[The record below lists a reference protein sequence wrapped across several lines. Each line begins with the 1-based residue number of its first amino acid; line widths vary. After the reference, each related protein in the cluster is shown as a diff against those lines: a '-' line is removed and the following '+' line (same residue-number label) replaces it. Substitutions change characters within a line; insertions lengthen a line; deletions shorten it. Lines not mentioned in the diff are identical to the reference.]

1 MKWPTRVAALLLAG
15 VVLPSAVSARQQGP
29 SSEIGVMIGAS
40 RYELSP
46 TAFGGSTGTGFS
58 FNAGFTLAL
67 IRRVV
72 LLEPSLGYSTVTT
85 EFGKHTSWI
94 FPELTAQVQRTY
106 GRVRPYVGAG
116 IGTGTQGLTG
126 PTHWKFT
133 LLGLGGVRV
142 HVGGLWGV
150 RAEVRLRSVDPWSGH
165 TAGFGVGFTHSS
177 F

>member
-1 MKWPTRVAALLLAG
+1 MKRYLPAAALLL
-15 VVLPSAVSARQQGP
+15 VSIAAPPAAAAQQQGP
-29 SSEIGVMIGAS
+29 PAEIGVMVGAS

-46 TAFGGSTGTGFS
+46 TGFGGSTGTGFS
-58 FNAGFTLAL
+58 FNAGVTLAL
-67 IRRVV
+67 VRRVV
-72 LLEPSLGYSTVTT
+72 LLEPSLGYATVTT

-165 TAGFGVGFTHSS
+165 TAGLGVGFTRSS